1 MTVDPEYFVESM
13 AKRYGIQSSDA
24 LKQAWREMAVIL
36 NNSISGKIFVDHT
49 AAWIFPEGA
58 AGNKDDASQWS
69 ILRLPTG
76 AGKTLGLSLYCSLL
90 SEKQEH
96 PGVLIITKFTKEID
110 ALVEKINS
118 PPYQTTAYADHS
130 DKEPLSH
137 AELYSAPTLL
147 ITHSIYQKALKTE
160 AQDEAVKAWWDK
172 FTKWKHG
179 SRKLIVIDEALDIVE
194 PIAISLDTL
203 RVVRGWVPRWLEKE
217 HPDKLEAFD
226 KIIAQFYD
234 WEEKYSKEFDSDK
247 VLPEFWE
254 HIDKTDIAWLRD
266 QLCEL
271 PLGQIVLGRSDRSAV
286 NVRCKEFFADLLTA
300 LSSLSWCE
308 WRKGIPT
315 LRTAYVALPTHVK
328 NAVVMDAT
336 AQINRVYELL
346 GSLPYYPPLPKNI
359 RSYKNVSLHVQY
371 GFQNSKDYL
380 SKEERDEKH
389 FIDAIN
395 ALHPKIQSNKRFLL
409 VTFKGVR
416 EKLAPL
422 KRKYR
427 KCAVAHWGGLNGKN
441 NWKDY
446 DTIVL
451 YGLPRL
457 DGITPKSVVLA
468 FDNWHRKTQNYHAA
482 PLGYHEEMPDGSAG
496 GMLFDNFVD
505 PDEYHTGYVVANV
518 IQAINR
524 IRCRQII
531 DEHGNCSTSD
541 VYLLFNHGSP
551 LEKAILSGIKEEMP
565 LIVLSETVAPTLN
578 TFEQEELTAK
588 QKAVIEFFEDKK
600 PGKYLAKEIYKEIE
614 ERGIAKRTVERCIA
628 SMQNEPQSLIS
639 RHMQGIGV
647 TYEGEKG
654 KYGQSRF
661 IIGRKLA

>member
-1 MTVDPEYFVESM
+1 MGVDPEYFVNSM
-13 AKRYGIQSSDA
+13 TKRYGIQPSDA
-24 LKQAWREMAVIL
+24 LKQAWREMAVSL
-36 NNSISGKIFVDHT
+36 NNSITGKIFVDHS
-49 AAWIFPEGA
+49 AEWIFPEGA
-58 AGNKDDASQWS
+58 AGNQEDASQWS

-110 ALVEKINS
+110 VLVEKINS
-118 PPYQTTAYADHS
+118 PPYQATAYADHS

-172 FTKWKHG
+172 FTKWKYG

-226 KIIAQFYD
+226 KIIAQFYN

-254 HIDKTDIAWLRD
+254 NVDKTDIAWLRD

-271 PLGQIVLGRSDRSAV
+271 PLGQIVLGRSDKNSV

-300 LSSLSWCE
+300 LSSVSWRE
-308 WRKGIPT
+308 TRKGIPI

-336 AQINRVYELL
+336 AQRNRVYDLL
-346 GSLPYYPPLPKNI
+346 GSLPYFPPLPKNI
-359 RSYKNVSLHVQY
+359 RNYKNVSLHVQY
-371 GFQNSKDYL
+371 GFQNSKDHL
-380 SKEERDEKH
+380 SKKERDEQY
-389 FIDAIN
+389 FVDAISSLN
-395 ALHPKIQSNKRFLL
+395 PKIPPNKRFLL
-409 VTFKGVR
+409 VTFKGVK
-416 EKLAPL
+416 EKLTLL
-422 KRKYR
+422 KIKYR
-427 KCAVAHWGGLNGKN
+427 NCAVAHWGDLNGKN
-441 NWKDY
+441 TWKDF

-457 DGITPKSVVLA
+457 DGITPKSIILA
-468 FDNWHRKTQNYHAA
+468 FENWYRKSQNYHAA

-505 PDEYHTGYVVANV
+505 PDEYHTGYVVTNV

-531 DEHGNCSTSD
+531 DEHGNCSPSD
-541 VYLLFNHGSP
+541 VYLLFGKGNP
-551 LEKAILSGIKEEMP
+551 LEKDVLNGIKEEMP
-565 LIVLSETVAPTLN
+565 DIVVSETKTTILKASGP
-578 TFEQEELTAK
+578 EKLTQK
-588 QKAVIEFFEDKK
+588 QKAIIEFFKNKKAGEYPSKTIHEEVDK
-600 PGKYLAKEIYKEIE
+600 A
-614 ERGIAKRTVERCIA
+614 
-628 SMQNEPQSLIS
+628 
-639 RHMQGIGV
+639 GIGQR
-647 TYEGEKG
+647 TLERYMQEMKTKPESLF
-654 KYGQSRF
+654 SR
-661 IIGRKLA
+661 GMQEMGVVY